1 VTIKAL
7 QERRMVPTRSRS
19 GWGAL
24 HDDGSVDGPPVE
36 NASESGKRE
45 GRVRPIRSRAA
56 DFPASGHGGCRGGAT
71 TGGHEMQKTKPLP
84 NAVKSFEGVL
94 LLVLFW
100 AGMGWLLVNRTPI
113 PNEVFVAGSIVVVLL
128 VVWLSFRL
136 LRDGDE

>member
-1 VTIKAL
+1 
-7 QERRMVPTRSRS
+7 
-19 GWGAL
+19 
-24 HDDGSVDGPPVE
+24 
-36 NASESGKRE
+36 
-45 GRVRPIRSRAA
+45 
-56 DFPASGHGGCRGGAT
+56 
-71 TGGHEMQKTKPLP
+71 MQRTKPLP